1 MLWPSAARPTPSLA
15 GRHLPIERNL
25 RQMMQ
30 FFSLARPN
38 ATMEFREGLQLVSSG
53 LDFSPFNSAMLTEP
67 IEDLTGS
74 VLAARLDTAAKFFAS
89 RNERWSFWLCRD
101 LLPQPVLRRTG
112 GLLLQRGLR
121 QTSEPPGMFLDTE
134 MAAPSRPLPFHEL
147 QVEKVRDTRTRLD
160 FSATTACNF
169 DLPMSICREI
179 YQAERSWSGS
189 MQGWVGYFNG
199 QPVVTCAAVVT
210 AGECIGLYTIG
221 TIPMFRRKG
230 YAEILMRH
238 VLREVSAQTGITAS
252 ILQSTPS
259 GYPMYH
265 KMGYRQATQFSIYL
279 SEH

>member
-1 MLWPSAARPTPSLA
+1 MLWPRPNPPSLA

-30 FFSLARPN
+30 FFALARPN
-38 ATMEFREGLQLVSSG
+38 AAIEFRDGLQLVSSG

-67 IEDLTGS
+67 IEDLTGT
-74 VLAARLDTAAKFFAS
+74 VLTSRLDIAAHFFAAR
-89 RNERWSFWLCRD
+89 RERWSFWLCRD
-101 LLPQPVLRRTG
+101 LLPPVVLRRVG
-112 GLLLQRGLR
+112 GFLLARGLR
-121 QTSEPPGMFLDTE
+121 PTSEPPGMFLDTPL
-134 MAAPSRPLPFHEL
+134 APPSRPLPVHEL
-147 QVEKVRDTRTRLD
+147 DIERVRDTRTRLD

-189 MQGWVGYFNG
+189 MHGWVAYWNG
-199 QPVVTCAAVVT
+199 QPVATCAAVPT
-210 AGECIGLYTIG
+210 SDCIGLYTIG
-221 TIPMFRRKG
+221 TVPMFRHKG

-238 VLREVSAQTGITAS
+238 VLKEFSAETGITPS
-252 ILQSTPS
+252 ILQSTPA